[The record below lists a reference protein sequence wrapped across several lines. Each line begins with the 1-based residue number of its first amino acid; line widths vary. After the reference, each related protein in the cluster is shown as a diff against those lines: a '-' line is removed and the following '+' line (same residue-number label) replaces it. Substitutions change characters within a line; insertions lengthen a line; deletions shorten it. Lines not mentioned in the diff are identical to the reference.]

1 MTSNVSASY
10 PADGTVRNF
19 DIPFP
24 YLLPAHIKAHIDSVP
39 VDYSWVNPT
48 RIRIDPAPP
57 AGSTVKIFRVTPQSP
72 LYTIPD
78 NRPVPSEWYNRATR
92 QAIYVAQELQGDAE
106 GLIEHM
112 TGLKNAAEIAANEAT
127 GAAEDIDGKATRA
140 ENAAAAA
147 EGFANAMGDAINA
160 PYTLP
165 EDRLSLPATNG
176 APLDDDLTPGTQTF
190 TDEVKENYAAPPPGV
205 VNAAARA
212 TGLIVFDPPSQEST
226 NYVYT
231 DVPWF
236 THRGTTF
243 RALPVDISATVFNS
257 LVGPCLFEPVAT
269 NSWGMLV
276 WRYIGDKPI
285 HSFLQGQ
292 MAMRVRT
299 SGTANDAFHKLVL
312 NLRTWDAPHMEAGG
326 QSNGRRFLSTF
337 IGSYQQPV
345 KMTDYEGMND
355 ECLPLTQAVWTA
367 HSAEADRFVGYDNGY
382 FDESSG
388 EVLLTTEGGS
398 PVGAEVRTTKWIDV
412 SDIDASE
419 RCLAVWVAGKS
430 RRSRMQWKDSNG
442 DVHFYPVMS
451 RDQHCR
457 RVFRLPHGA
466 QEVRFHYSGPGDDV
480 SSIAVKRMGPE
491 NSAEHDPLKGF
502 WYDAQFAF
510 GRDVTLWPGAEYAFD
525 LLTLVYNDA
534 SGREW
539 AFRDY
544 GSGFSM
550 PFDATDF
557 LRETASRYFGS

>member
-1 MTSNVSASY
+1 MGAS
-10 PADGTVRNF
+10 GSF
-19 DIPFP
+19 SIFLQSSE
-24 YLLPAHIKAHIDSVP
+24 LLPVRYTVHVGYRVLPTGRDYIKRLGMISVP
-39 VDYSWVNPT
+39 
-48 RIRIDPAPP
+48 
-57 AGSTVKIFRVTPQSP
+57 STGPVTLSS
-72 LYTIPD
+72 LLS
-78 NRPVPSEWYNRATR
+78 VPSPIPSVPDALA
-92 QAIYVAQELQGDAE
+92 QAL
-106 GLIEHM
+106 
-112 TGLKNAAEIAANEAT
+112 
-127 GAAEDIDGKATRA
+127 
-140 ENAAAAA
+140 AAAAA
-147 EGFANAMGDAINA
+147 ALASAADAGQYASDAKHDADRAETAAGAAAGHAAAMGDAINA
-160 PYTLP
+160 AYTLP

-190 TDEVKENYAAPPPGV
+190 TDEIRENYAAPPPGV

-236 THRGTTF
+236 THRGSTF

-299 SGTANDAFHKLVL
+299 SGTTNDAFHKLIL

-367 HSAEADRFVGYDNGY
+367 HNAEPDRFVGYDNGY
-382 FDESSG
+382 FDEGSG

-480 SSIAVKRMGPE
+480 SSIAVKRMR
-491 NSAEHDPLKGF
+491 STPLPLGSI
-502 WYDAQFAF
+502 
-510 GRDVTLWPGAEYAFD
+510 GRGIRWPPG
-525 LLTLVYNDA
+525 
-534 SGREW
+534 
-539 AFRDY
+539 
-544 GSGFSM
+544 
-550 PFDATDF
+550 
-557 LRETASRYFGS
+557 